1 MKIRLFLVT
10 VFFTALLSDAAADSY
25 WEGAASMSR
34 YGEFPVNGLYGASNS
49 FPVNSIVEITN
60 PSKNKKTEIIIV
72 NKLNDNN
79 LFILLSK
86 DAAEK
91 LSIKEDEIITVKA
104 KIIKKFKT
112 DESTEKDLSDDP
124 DFNPSTALLMKDDKI
139 PAEEKA
145 EESYAGKGDLAD
157 EIIETI
163 IISDIPEKVEE
174 TAVKPEETTEEEI
187 SPKEDTGLTA
197 VIITEDD
204 FPEEEPEEKAAEGL
218 FEKYDPDTVII
229 TEKDTEENTAEDEKA
244 AEFEEKLV
252 LVPSGP
258 KPPENGYTDEKPS
271 VSDLPAEDEKTEKGY
286 NPTAEPEKM
295 LDSNS
300 YYLQI
305 GAYRDFYSAD
315 TLAKKMNIDY
325 PVFLYKKDENGI
337 YRVMAGPLKKD
348 EKGAAL
354 YQVRIKGVKDAFIRK
369 GE

>member
-1 MKIRLFLVT
+1 M
-10 VFFTALLSDAAADSY
+10 
-25 WEGAASMSR
+25 
-34 YGEFPVNGLYGASNS
+34 
-49 FPVNSIVEITN
+49 
-60 PSKNKKTEIIIV
+60 
-72 NKLNDNN
+72 
-79 LFILLSK
+79 
-86 DAAEK
+86 
-91 LSIKEDEIITVKA
+91 
-104 KIIKKFKT
+104 
-112 DESTEKDLSDDP
+112 
-124 DFNPSTALLMKDDKI
+124 
-139 PAEEKA
+139 
-145 EESYAGKGDLAD
+145 
-157 EIIETI
+157 
-163 IISDIPEKVEE
+163 
-174 TAVKPEETTEEEI
+174 
-187 SPKEDTGLTA
+187 
-197 VIITEDD
+197 
-204 FPEEEPEEKAAEGL
+204 

-258 KPPENGYTDEKPS
+258 KPPENGYAVKKSS
-271 VSDLPAEDEKTEKGY
+271 VSELPAEDEKTEKGY
-286 NPTAEPEKM
+286 NPTSEPQNI
-295 LDSNS
+295 LDSSS